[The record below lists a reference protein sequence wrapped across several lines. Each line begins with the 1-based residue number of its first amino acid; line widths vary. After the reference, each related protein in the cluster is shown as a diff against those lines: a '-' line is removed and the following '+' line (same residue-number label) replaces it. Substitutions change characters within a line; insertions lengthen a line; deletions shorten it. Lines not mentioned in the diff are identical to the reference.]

1 MISIKSLKEEI
12 IKVCHLMYEKGFIC
26 ATDGNVSLKFQKSE
40 ILITAS
46 GTHKGLLKDN
56 DIIITDLGGNIISGT
71 KKPSSEIKMHLKI
84 YNTCEN
90 INAVIHAHP
99 PFSTALTLAGKKFST
114 GYTPEV
120 FLTFGDEIP
129 VARYATPSTDEVP
142 ESIADFLPDHKAIM
156 LSRHGSLTFGKTIWE
171 AFYLLEKL
179 ENAAYVYFLASQLGK
194 PEPLPDEKLK
204 ILKSLGH

>member
-12 IKVCHLMYEKGFIC
+12 MEVCNLMYEKGYIC
-26 ATDGNVSLKFQKSE
+26 ATDGNVSVKFQKSE
-40 ILITAS
+40 LLITAS
-46 GTHKGLLKDN
+46 GAHKGLLKDS
-56 DIIITDLGGNIISGT
+56 DIIITDLEGNTISGT

-99 PFSTALTLAGKKFST
+99 PFCTALTLTGKKLCTS
-114 GYTPEV
+114 YTPEV
-120 FLTFGDEIP
+120 FLTFGGEIP
-129 VARYATPSTDEVP
+129 VARYATPSTEEVP
-142 ESIADFLPDHKAIM
+142 ESIADFLPDHRAIM
-156 LSRHGSLTFGKTIWE
+156 LSRHGSLTFGKTTWE

-194 PEPLPDEKLK
+194 PEPLPEEKLR
-204 ILKSLGH
+204 ILKTLGH